1 MLHDSLTLMQEKYL
15 RLVLAE
21 GHAFEER
28 FGKVA
33 RRFFE
38 RLPML
43 FGLFRR
49 VSFDLSLPAHER
61 RLAAAA
67 LVYLAESDDFLR
79 ESAAVGV
86 SSYIDDVWVA
96 FEVFR
101 RLRDAVGDDAI
112 ARSAN
117 RRARRRH
124 SRRLGRH
131 RRLGL
136 GIEPR
141 ARLPGNGQRH
151 RCYPR
156 GGARPLPSRQN
167 VVVGRCDR

>member
-1 MLHDSLTLMQEKYL
+1 MPHDSLNLMQEKYL

-67 LVYLAESDDFLR
+67 LVYLAEPDDFLR

-112 ARSAN
+112 ARHIRS
-117 RRARRRH
+117 
-124 SRRLGRH
+124 
-131 RRLGL
+131 
-136 GIEPR
+136 
-141 ARLPGNGQRH
+141 PGQFDELATLAENSDTMREH
-151 RCYPR
+151 V
-156 GGARPLPSRQN
+156 PSKVLEQLLAFID
-167 VVVGRCDR
+167 G